1 MLKVYKFQKRGVVS
15 GSLNDLGSATKCW
28 ADIVNPTKK
37 ELKDISD
44 KAKIPLNDLKNVLD
58 EDERPKVSD
67 LDNYSLIIVRTPFI
81 EEDEIRTTPVS
92 IFISKNKNNIITI
105 TLEEIKSIQKIK
117 NLIASKK
124 IDMFDKGLSFFT
136 YRLIDEILDSYF
148 LILDKLEE
156 KIDYIEDKVVEK
168 PDNLT
173 VSQIFSV
180 KKTLIFFH
188 RALTANR
195 EVISSIEQEYVANID
210 KKNIKRFRALYNDV
224 TQLIDMEGTYRDI
237 LTGTLDI
244 YLSSVSNNLGK
255 VMKTLTVISA
265 FVLIP
270 TLISGIYGM
279 NFNNASPYN
288 MPELFWNYGY
298 FFALGLM
305 AISMIGTFIF
315 FKKKGWL

>member
-1 MLKVYKFQKRGVVS
+1 MLKVYKFQKGGVIS
-15 GSLNDLGSATKCW
+15 GSLNDLDSATKCW

-44 KAKIPLNDLKNVLD
+44 KAKIPLNDLKSVLD

-105 TLEEIKSIQKIK
+105 TLEEIESIQKIK

-136 YRLIDEILDSYF
+136 YRLIDEILNSYF
-148 LILDKLEE
+148 LVLDKLEE

-195 EVISSIEQEYVANID
+195 EVISSIEKEYVANID